1 MLFWSFAMS
10 ENLDSKSHSECPHLT
25 VQDSTPSIVHDI
37 CAVLEEKGLDECY
50 IAEKMEVFENV
61 DTNLRALAKSR
72 FLDLEGRMMLAKR
85 IKVTLT
91 QLENFY
97 EVSSMYS

>member
-10 ENLDSKSHSECPHLT
+10 ENLDSKSHSECTHLT

-61 DTNLRALAKSR
+61 DTNLSALAKSR
-72 FLDLEGRMMLAKR
+72 CLDMEGRSTLAKR

-91 QLENFY
+91 QVENFY

>member
-10 ENLDSKSHSECPHLT
+10 ENLDSKSYSKCPHPT

-37 CAVLEEKGLDECY
+37 CAVLEEKGLDKCY

-85 IKVTLT
+85 IKVTLK

>member
-1 MLFWSFAMS
+1 MLFWSIAMS
-10 ENLDSKSHSECPHLT
+10 ENLDSKSYSKCTHLT

-37 CAVLEEKGLDECY
+37 CAVLEEKGLDKCY
-50 IAEKMEVFENV
+50 IAEKMELFENV

-72 FLDLEGRMMLAKR
+72 FLDLEGRIMLAKR
-85 IKVTLT
+85 IKVSLK